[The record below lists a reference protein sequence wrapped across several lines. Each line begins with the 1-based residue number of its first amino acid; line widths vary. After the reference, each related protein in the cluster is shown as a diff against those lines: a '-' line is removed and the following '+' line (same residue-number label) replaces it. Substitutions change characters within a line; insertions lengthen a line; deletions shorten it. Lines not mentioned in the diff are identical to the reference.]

1 MNHKWNY
8 QPPSQEQTEAA
19 KALAK
24 ETGISPILCKL
35 LLERGITSAAEA
47 KRFFPPPA

>member
-1 MNHKWNY
+1 MEY

-24 ETGISPILCKL
+24 ETGINPVLCKL

-47 KRFFPPPA
+47 KRFFSPTA

>member
-8 QPPSQEQTEAA
+8 RLPQEQEQTEAA

-24 ETGISPILCKL
+24 TGISPILCKL
-35 LLERGITSAAEA
+35 LLEEYNLSSRG
-47 KRFFPPPA
+47 